1 MHRNCDAAGLSMK
14 TATIPSLRVDPA
26 LRQAAE
32 DVLEE
37 GETLSSFVEASLRA
51 QIALRRQRE
60 AFLKRGIASRNKARR
75 TGVYHDADDM
85 VGELRQMLAD
95 GKARA
100 RKKP

>member
-1 MHRNCDAAGLSMK
+1 MK

-26 LRQAAE
+26 LRKAAE
-32 DVLEE
+32 DVLED

-51 QIALRRQRE
+51 QVALRRQRE

-75 TGVYHDADDM
+75 TGIYHDAGEV

-95 GKARA
+95 ARTKA

>member
-1 MHRNCDAAGLSMK
+1 MK

-26 LRQAAE
+26 LRKAAE
-32 DVLEE
+32 DVLED

-51 QIALRRQRE
+51 QVALRRQRE
-60 AFLKRGIASRNKARR
+60 AFLKRGIVSRNKARR
-75 TGVYHDADDM
+75 TGIYHDAGDV

-95 GKARA
+95 ARTTKA